1 MRLTYRISTF
11 LLLTALSV
19 LAFSGSARAAEKNLK
34 VGTIDSQRIFR
45 EYQEAKDAEAVFQ
58 DEMKQWQSDLEG
70 MEREILSLREKIR
83 SQQLLLSQDKL
94 DELQSQLEQ
103 KSQAYDQKRSEILD
117 PTNGLAVKRNQELS
131 QPINDQITTVV
142 ERLGAEG
149 GYDLILDTSTV
160 NIVYQN
166 NELDLTDKVLQELEQ
181 SGK

>member
-1 MRLTYRISTF
+1 